1 MPFSPDNTS
10 GDDVNEPALVSSRSR
25 GVTLG
30 LAIIGGIFGLH
41 RFYAGRVQ
49 SGVWM
54 CLTLGG
60 LGVWYLYDLVVV
72 SAGEMRDG
80 TGRRIARWEVDAAES
95 SPGPGRLE
103 DAEERLLRLEAQTA
117 ELAER
122 LDFAERLLRRQGDK
136 ERIPPGEA

>member
-122 LDFAERLLRRQGDK
+122 LDFAERLLGRQRDK